1 MTSNTLYFVY
11 TDCFYSL
18 LSTYKSMSEDS
29 HISFHCSF
37 SRPLPELCFIFRAI
51 KLQFV
56 FLSYKTIISCSY
68 RQDGFSNLSLIS
80 RHSDVTLKFPQI
92 CIECPFEDSFGGRIV
107 IVALRWGRWQL
118 LWGKMYTFWKE
129 AEHPDDFKDWSASN

>member
-1 MTSNTLYFVY
+1 M
-11 TDCFYSL
+11 
-18 LSTYKSMSEDS
+18 
-29 HISFHCSF
+29 
-37 SRPLPELCFIFRAI
+37 
-51 KLQFV
+51 
-56 FLSYKTIISCSY
+56 SCSY

-118 LWGKMYTFWKE
+118 LWGKIYTFWKE
-129 AEHPDDFKDWSASN
+129 AEHLDDFKGISASNQTALLPLILHNANEAEHLATKTDPNYFPTL